1 MLSSMKYYGVC
12 QCLYQHY
19 SLFYHVDCNKQHD
32 QNSFPMVI
40 TFIITTTR
48 GEIMYVEETE
58 QSFLKNTCQVLAPLL
73 LTIYNDIKLCLL
85 NSLLHL
91 IAEKQ

>member
-12 QCLYQHY
+12 QCLYQQY
-19 SLFYHVDCNKQHD
+19 RLFYHVDCDKQHD

-48 GEIMYVEETE
+48 GRDNVCSSHFSRTHVKSWLPYYYLYIMILNYV
-58 QSFLKNTCQVLAPLL
+58 
-73 LTIYNDIKLCLL
+73 Y
-85 NSLLHL
+85 
-91 IAEKQ
+91 